1 MFLSEAEKEKVV
13 AAIKQAEL
21 NTSGEVKVHIEELCP
36 ETDPFERAKQVFLFL
51 NLNTTAQRNGVL
63 FYLAHGDRKFAVLG
77 DIGIDKVVPPNFW
90 ESTRDTLRLYFA
102 QGEFGEGLQMGIKE
116 AGFQLKKYFPYQKDD
131 INEIS
136 DDISTDRKSVV

>member
-1 MFLSEAEKEKVV
+1 MFFSEVEKEKVV

-36 ETDPFERAKQVFLFL
+36 EADPLERAKQVFLYL
-51 NLNTTAQRNGVL
+51 SLHKTAQRNGVL
-63 FYLAHGDRKFAVLG
+63 FYLAHGDKKFAILG
-77 DIGIDKVVPPNFW
+77 DTGIDKVVPPNFW
-90 ESTRDTLRLYFA
+90 ESTRDTLRLNFS
-102 QGEFGEGLQMGIKE
+102 QGNFSEGLQMGIKE

-136 DDISTDRKSVV
+136 DEISTEPIP

>member
-1 MFLSEAEKEKVV
+1 MLLSETEKEKVI

-21 NTSGEVKVHIEELCP
+21 NTSGEVKVHIEERCP
-36 ETDPFERAKQVFLFL
+36 EADPLERAKQVFQYLSL
-51 NLNTTAQRNGVL
+51 DTTAQRNAVL

-77 DIGIDKVVPPNFW
+77 DIGIDKVVPANFW

-102 QGEFGEGLQMGIKE
+102 QNDFSGGLQMAIKE
-116 AGFQLKKYFPYQKDD
+116 AGFQLKRYFPYQSND

-136 DDISTDRKSVV
+136 DDISTEQIP

>member
-1 MFLSEAEKEKVV
+1 MLLSETEKEKVI

-21 NTSGEVKVHIEELCP
+21 NTSGEVKVHIEERCP
-36 ETDPFERAKQVFLFL
+36 EADPLERAKQVFQYLSL
-51 NLNTTAQRNGVL
+51 DTTAQRNAVL

-77 DIGIDKVVPPNFW
+77 DIGIDKVVPSNFW

-102 QGEFGEGLQMGIKE
+102 QNDFSGGLQMAIKE
-116 AGFQLKKYFPYQKDD
+116 AGFQLKRYFPYQSND

-136 DDISTDRKSVV
+136 DDISTEQIP